1 MRKRTMLAGRT
12 HNLPGF
18 VVRRLLWLLPVVL
31 SAVTVTF
38 LLAHLAPGTPWDVA
52 VGGEIRGNLSAAA
65 IHNLNVKYGLDL
77 PLWRQL
83 VLFLGHASHLDF
95 GASYQFQAQPARDL
109 LLRGLP
115 QTVALG
121 CTAFLVVTTVGIGLG
136 LVAARARST
145 WVDYTVTGLSSLLAS
160 VPNFVVGILLILV
173 LSVGLNRSTA
183 GRFYLPAAGFG
194 FDRRLIMPVITLSL
208 LPVAHIA
215 RLMRASALEVV
226 GLDYIRTARA
236 KGAAEG
242 RVFARH
248 VLRAA
253 LVPVIT
259 TLGPLLGFLITG
271 SLVVE
276 TLFQIPGIGG
286 TFVRAV
292 SARDYP
298 VILGGTVL
306 YATAFPV
313 MNLAVD
319 ILHAVVDPRVL
330 DAP

>member
-1 MRKRTMLAGRT
+1 MVLAA
-12 HNLPGF
+12 
-18 VVRRLLWLLPVVL
+18 VVF
-31 SAVTVTF
+31 TF

-52 VGGEIRGNLSAAA
+52 VGGEVRGNLSAAA
-65 IHNLNVKYGLDL
+65 IHNLNAKYGLDQ

-83 VLFLGHASHLDF
+83 LLFLGHASHLDF
-95 GASYQFQAQPARDL
+95 GTSYQFQAQPARDL

-115 QTVALG
+115 QTAALG
-121 CTAFLVVTTVGIGLG
+121 GTAFLVVATVGIGLG
-136 LVAARARST
+136 LLAARARNS
-145 WVDYTVTGLSSLLAS
+145 WLDYAVSGLSSLLAS

-194 FDRRLIMPVITLSL
+194 FDRRLIMPVLTLSL
-208 LPVAHIA
+208 LPVAHVA
-215 RLMRASALEVV
+215 RLMRASALDVI
-226 GLDYIRTARA
+226 GLDYVRTARA
-236 KGAAEG
+236 KGATER
-242 RVFARH
+242 RVFTRH
-248 VLRAA
+248 VLGTA

-259 TLGPLLGFLITG
+259 TLGPLLGFLVTG

-292 SARDYP
+292 GARDYP

-306 YATAFPV
+306 YAVAFPL

-319 ILHAVVDPRVL
+319 VLHALVDPRMVYG
-330 DAP
+330 P